1 MLPQT
6 RYLFQVQSLCSSLSC
21 PVRPRGSPEEGCKDG
36 TRGTEWPTGCETSL
50 EAPGLKVPRLEPCQ
64 HYFSFSASCL
74 SSHLIRVCLW
84 PTGAWWH
91 SNCAVK
97 ADTCR
102 SSAHSPWGV
111 LTRCGECSLTVGWA
125 HTCTTSRGELPLRR
139 RRWRL
144 YILCLVFEYGQD
156 PWYLCSSRRGRQTQ
170 VPMAMWDK
178 QFLVNFSR
186 NAAEVCTEVLWGLT
200 WIG

>member
-144 YILCLVFEYGQD
+144 YILCLVFNTVRILDTYALPAEGGRRRS
-156 PWYLCSSRRGRQTQ
+156 PWPCGMSSSLSIFQEMQLRSVLR
-170 VPMAMWDK
+170 
-178 QFLVNFSR
+178 FS
-186 NAAEVCTEVLWGLT
+186 EVWPG
-200 WIG
+200 